1 LKKILE
7 IQQNDQIDNKL
18 LGRIKPSGQ
27 CGYTAAAMLLSSV
40 YDKAK
45 TDEFI
50 VELILTI
57 DKAFIDNKSDVRN
70 GAFLAKYP
78 DYLNAILKK
87 NNIPKKTKFLA
98 HSGTNQD
105 IINAIDKGS
114 PVMCSTMITKDG
126 HYICIIGYD
135 NDRKVWIVND
145 PFGHYSFADSRYA
158 IIGKNSGSK
167 VEYPYTLLGNAMIA
181 SSRIATGG
189 SKSGYRLLWLE

>member
-1 LKKILE
+1 MKKILE

-50 VELILTI
+50 VELIMTM

-78 DYLNAILKK
+78 EYLNAILKK
-87 NNIPKKTKFLA
+87 NNIPKKNKIL
-98 HSGTNQD
+98 GTLRN
-105 IINAIDKGS
+105 
-114 PVMCSTMITKDG
+114 
-126 HYICIIGYD
+126 
-135 NDRKVWIVND
+135 
-145 PFGHYSFADSRYA
+145 
-158 IIGKNSGSK
+158 
-167 VEYPYTLLGNAMIA
+167 
-181 SSRIATGG
+181 
-189 SKSGYRLLWLE
+189 

>member
-1 LKKILE
+1 MKKILE

-40 YDKAK
+40 YDRAK

-50 VELILTI
+50 IELIMTM

-87 NNIPKKTKFLA
+87 
-98 HSGTNQD
+98 
-105 IINAIDKGS
+105 
-114 PVMCSTMITKDG
+114 ITFQ
-126 HYICIIGYD
+126 
-135 NDRKVWIVND
+135 RKQ
-145 PFGHYSFADSRYA
+145 
-158 IIGKNSGSK
+158 NSWHTQELIKILS
-167 VEYPYTLLGNAMIA
+167 MQ
-181 SSRIATGG
+181 
-189 SKSGYRLLWLE
+189 

>member
-50 VELILTI
+50 VELIMTM

-87 NNIPKKTKFLA
+87 
-98 HSGTNQD
+98 
-105 IINAIDKGS
+105 
-114 PVMCSTMITKDG
+114 ITFQ
-126 HYICIIGYD
+126 
-135 NDRKVWIVND
+135 RKQ
-145 PFGHYSFADSRYA
+145 
-158 IIGKNSGSK
+158 NSWHTQ
-167 VEYPYTLLGNAMIA
+167 ELI
-181 SSRIATGG
+181 RI
-189 SKSGYRLLWLE
+189 